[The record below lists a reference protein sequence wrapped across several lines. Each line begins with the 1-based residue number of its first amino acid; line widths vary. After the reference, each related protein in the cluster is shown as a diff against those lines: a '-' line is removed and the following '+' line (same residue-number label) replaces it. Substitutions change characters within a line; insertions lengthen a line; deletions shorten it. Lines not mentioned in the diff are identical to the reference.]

1 MFKNVYLFIF
11 IYDIICL
18 SIYQSNNTDLFHK
31 SNMIH
36 DSAAYTQ
43 YKISKLLNRLRNSD
57 NSRHIMWICVIH
69 DVMYFLSLFFIC
81 IYLLLLLL
89 FISFILTQF
98 FISGKNKV
106 TVWFQIQ
113 TILCMYTVENC
124 WIDSVDHTAI

>member
-89 FISFILTQF
+89 FISLILTQF

-113 TILCMYTVENC
+113 TILCTVENC
-124 WIDSVDHTAI
+124 WIYSVDHTAI